1 MKILKEVF
9 TAELLR
15 HSCGDEL
22 GGKKKEFDH
31 YPTKEELITFS
42 DECDINDVAKDFET
56 TIHVE
61 KTFKVLTFR
70 K

>member
-1 MKILKEVF
+1 MKTLKEVF

-15 HSCGDEL
+15 HSYGDDL

-31 YPTKEELITFS
+31 YPTIQELVEFS
-42 DECDINDVAKDFET
+42 DECDINDVAKDFDT

-61 KTFKVLTFR
+61 KTFKIINIQ
-70 K
+70 